1 MSFCHPHWQTRNPGQ
16 RYLTTAKSK
25 ELHDLLEPSL
35 ASLGYE
41 LVQVRLLSG
50 GRPTLQV
57 YAEPLSGAPMRMDD
71 CSTVSRHVSAVLDV
85 EDPIAGAYNLEVGS
99 PGIDRPL
106 TRTKDYADW
115 VGHEARLTLAE
126 PIDGQKQF
134 KGELEGID
142 PEGVIAIRNRTGA
155 LAYVPFDQVIDAKLA
170 LTDKLIAAT
179 VPLSADGAEEE
190 EIEEEDTH

>member
-16 RYLTTAKSK
+16 HYLTTAKSK

-71 CSTVSRHVSAVLDV
+71 CSTMPVRCTPADSSASASMLVRGVPYD
-85 EDPIAGAYNLEVGS
+85 S
-99 PGIDRPL
+99 PYR
-106 TRTKDYADW
+106 
-115 VGHEARLTLAE
+115 
-126 PIDGQKQF
+126 
-134 KGELEGID
+134 
-142 PEGVIAIRNRTGA
+142 
-155 LAYVPFDQVIDAKLA
+155 
-170 LTDKLIAAT
+170 
-179 VPLSADGAEEE
+179 
-190 EIEEEDTH
+190 

>member
-106 TRTKDYADW
+106 TKAADYERFR
-115 VGHEARLTLAE
+115 GEEAKIETATPMEGGRKRFRGVLDGLAE
-126 PIDGQKQF
+126 NQVRIRVEEKPGTVTTFSIPLASIAAAKLVLTD
-134 KGELEGID
+134 EL
-142 PEGVIAIRNRTGA
+142 IAR
-155 LAYVPFDQVIDAKLA
+155 DAKRR
-170 LTDKLIAAT
+170 T
-179 VPLSADGAEEE
+179 PQGR
-190 EIEEEDTH
+190 